1 MKRYIKIYKMLLRL
15 NLANTLAYR
24 ANLIN
29 SIIGNLAWTIFGI
42 VSMLL
47 LTTKATNVYGW
58 TRDELLI
65 LVGCYHIV
73 MSVFY
78 VLFSK
83 NFQQFADTMYFGKL
97 DSTLMR
103 PIDPQFLLSTQYFG
117 YTGLIRFFIGVI
129 FLTYL
134 FVQLQMQLSLTT
146 VFTFIA
152 LLLLSVV
159 ILYSLWFSVL
169 TITIWH
175 GKLTNLV
182 DLLYSLNSLMRNPGD
197 VYRGASIVLYVM
209 IFPFMVI
216 ITSPVKAVLQN
227 LTPWDLYAP
236 LIIAATTAIFC
247 RLFWKFA
254 LKHYTSASG

>member
-1 MKRYIKIYKMLLRL
+1 MRRYIRIYKMLLRL
-15 NLANTLAYR
+15 NLANTIAYR
-24 ANLIN
+24 ANFIN
-29 SIIGNLAWTIFGI
+29 SIIGNLVWTLFGI

-65 LVGCYHIV
+65 LVACYHIV

-78 VLFSK
+78 VLFAR

-97 DSTLMR
+97 DSILMR
-103 PIDPQFLLSTQYFG
+103 PIDPQFLLSVQHFG
-117 YTGLIRFFIGVI
+117 YTGLIRFFTGIF

-134 FVQLQMQLSLTT
+134 FWQLQIQLSFVTL
-146 VFTFIA
+146 FTFIG
-152 LLLLSVV
+152 LLILSVV
-159 ILYSLWFSVL
+159 ILYSIWYSVV

-182 DLLYSLNSLMRNPGD
+182 DLLYALNSLLRNPGD
-197 VYRGASIVLYVM
+197 VYRGASLVLY
-209 IFPFMVI
+209 ILLFPFMVI
-216 ITSPVKAVLQN
+216 ITSPVKAMLQDI
-227 LTPWDLYAP
+227 TPWDLYVP
-236 LIIAATTAIFC
+236 ILIAAVMIVFC

-254 LKHYTSASG
+254 LRHYTSASS